1 MNNQTASVTK
11 TPPEA
16 AGYIGGTLTAVLQAV
31 MPVRMWI
38 LLTASV
44 VLLIEVFQTESL
56 LSIARM
62 ASVYLVVLG
71 VLIGSAV
78 FQRK

>member
-1 MNNQTASVTK
+1 
-11 TPPEA
+11 
-16 AGYIGGTLTAVLQAV
+16 
-31 MPVRMWI
+31 MPVRMWL

-44 VLLIEVFQTESL
+44 VLLIQVFQTESL
-56 LSIARM
+56 LSMSRM
-62 ASVYLVVLG
+62 VFVYFVVVA